1 MGSQTGRVAVVSG
14 GGRGIGAAISRRLA
28 ADGAAVAV
36 NYRRDEAA
44 AAATVAEIVAA
55 GGRAVAYQA
64 SIDDAAQV
72 EAMVERILA
81 EFEQVDVLV
90 CNAGTASRGQT
101 LIDTDPAEFGRLFG
115 THVYGAA
122 NLCRLLVPRMR
133 ERERADVV
141 MISSVATRRAMYG
154 GGPYMMAKVALEAFA
169 QTLALEEL
177 QHGIHVNVV
186 APGLVATDMGDRLV
200 RAVAGL
206 DSATALDEGSPFG
219 HVCRPEEVADVVAYL
234 CSPQASYV
242 NGQKIYVDGGGS
254 PF

>member
-1 MGSQTGRVAVVSG
+1 MGSQSGRVAVVSG

-44 AAATVAEIVAA
+44 AQQVVAGIVAG

-64 SIDDAAQV
+64 SVDDAAQV
-72 EAMVERILA
+72 EVMVAQIMA
-81 EFEQVDVLV
+81 DFGQVDVLV

-101 LIDTDPAEFGRLFG
+101 LIDTDPAEFDRLWG
-115 THVYGAA
+115 THVLGAA
-122 NLCRLLVPRMR
+122 NLCRLLVPQIR
-133 ERERADVV
+133 ERSRGDVV
-141 MISSVATRRAMYG
+141 MVSSVATRKPMYG
-154 GGPYMMAKVALEAFA
+154 GGPYMMAKAALEAYA
-169 QTLALEEL
+169 TTLAVEEL
-177 QHGIHVNVV
+177 PHGVHVNVV

-200 RAVAGL
+200 RAVAGVQ
-206 DSATALDEGSPFG
+206 SATDLDASSPYG

-234 CSPQASYV
+234 VSDQSSFL

-254 PF
+254 PL